1 MEGILT
7 CVGIIVLA
15 TIFGGVVGF
24 LVSITLIVGGALAL
38 AAHDG

>member
-15 TIFGGVVGF
+15 TVFGGVIGF
-24 LVSITLIVGGALAL
+24 LISVTIIVGGAMAL
-38 AAHDG
+38 GSE